1 MGTQTIAMDASSFAR
16 LLEALIAQGYQ
27 LPIHCAVLGANGSL
41 IAVLFQ
47 QVAGEDALT
56 SICTGHH
63 FLDEGFV
70 LPVNMLFVDSRGQAT
85 RVLVE
90 SDGRAQFMN

>member
-1 MGTQTIAMDASSFAR
+1 MGTQTIAIDASSFAK
-16 LLEALIAQGYQ
+16 LLEALLAQGYQ

-47 QVAGEDALT
+47 KIVGDDGL
-56 SICTGHH
+56 SSVCTGHH

-70 LPVNMLFVDSRGQAT
+70 LPVNMLFVDSRGEAT